1 MAYGDGLENRCS
13 CKGTVGSNPTPSAI
27 LKLILHEKQLLRLP
41 INGGFL
47 IFANRLLT
55 ASFQHSLLFLN
66 RHKPKM
72 KLNPGTSFIYC

>member
-1 MAYGDGLENRCS
+1 
-13 CKGTVGSNPTPSAI
+13 